1 LSDGILILQG
11 KKIPITS
18 IPRYMLID
26 SAGNLIDD
34 NAPRPS
40 SKEIHEIFNTL
51 K

>member
-1 LSDGILILQG
+1 
-11 KKIPITS
+11 
-18 IPRYMLID
+18 MLID